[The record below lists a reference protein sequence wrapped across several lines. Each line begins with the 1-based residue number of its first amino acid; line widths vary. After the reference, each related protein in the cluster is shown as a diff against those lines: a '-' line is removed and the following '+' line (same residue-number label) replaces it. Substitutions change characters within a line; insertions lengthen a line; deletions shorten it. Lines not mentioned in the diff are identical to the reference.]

1 MPARRMA
8 RGAVSALAAVLLL
21 AGCTSAPQPAPTAT
35 DGEPAPSASA
45 TTAPEDMVRI
55 VVMGDST
62 RAWPTSTT
70 SWATR

>member
-35 DGEPAPSASA
+35 EGEAAPSAPA
-45 TTAPEDMVRI
+45 TTAPR
-55 VVMGDST
+55 T
-62 RAWPTSTT
+62 
-70 SWATR
+70 